1 MEPNESAEEI
11 QEYLLEHQNEF
22 LPQIIQFDELLHRY
36 ESAIKE
42 VSTKL
47 EILKSDLKL
56 HNKRDCV
63 SSIQSRIKSPV
74 SILNKLKR
82 KGIPLNMDSIKN
94 ELNDVAGIRVVCSFI
109 DDIYML
115 AEKLGSQDD
124 IVVVA
129 VKDYIKNPK
138 PNGYRS
144 FHMIVEVPVFFSEAK
159 ENVRVEIQI
168 RTVAMDFWASLEH
181 DIKYKKEIA
190 GCSGIVEELKG
201 CADIIAETD
210 RHMMELRDKIKTL
223 PHDNP
228 SPEETEERRK

>member
-1 MEPNESAEEI
+1 MEFNEHTEEI
-11 QEYLLEHQNEF
+11 QEYLLKHQNEL
-22 LPQIIQFDELLHRY
+22 LPQIIQFDELIHRY

-47 EILKSDLKL
+47 EILKSDLRL

-63 SSIQSRIKSPV
+63 STIQTRIKSPV
-74 SILNKLKR
+74 SILNKLYR
-82 KGIPLNMDSIKN
+82 KGIPLNLDSIKN
-94 ELNDVAGIRVVCSFI
+94 ELNDVAGIRVICSFI
-109 DDIYML
+109 DDIYTL

-181 DIKYKKEIA
+181 DMKYKKNIHCCA
-190 GCSGIVEELKG
+190 DISLELKE
-201 CADIIAETD
+201 CADIIADTD
-210 RHMMELRDKIKTL
+210 RRMLELRDKISTL
-223 PHDNP
+223 PKDENVNV
-228 SPEETEERRK
+228 K